1 MRKLVLSLLSITV
14 ILGSSSAF
22 AQSENEQIVVAN
34 RKNDEQQQKK
44 PYLILISADGFRH
57 DYIEKHQASFLSELS
72 RSGVRA
78 EALIP
83 SFPSVTFPNHYTIVT
98 GLYPSHHGLVGNN
111 MYDPKIEE
119 RYSLRNAKAVLDP
132 AWYGGT
138 PIWALAEQQKMLTA
152 CYYWPG
158 SEAAIQGVLPTYYY
172 PYSEKIH
179 IDKRIEEV
187 VKWLRLPEADRPH
200 LITFYFPEV
209 DHAGHTYGPDA
220 PETKAAVQYIDAS
233 VKSLV
238 KAVGQTGLA
247 VNYMFV
253 ADHGMTAINQEQL
266 LKLPMEVNPE
276 EMVVVSGGVYM
287 SLFVKDADKIQQ
299 TYQEILAAK
308 APHYQVYLK
317 TEVPEKYH
325 FGAKDDYFGR
335 IGDIVLIADSPYYFS
350 NHKASPGAH
359 GYDPYQYPDMNATF
373 MAWGPQI
380 KPNTRVE
387 KFENIHIYPLMT
399 TLLDLNHSN
408 KIDGDDRMVKQI
420 LK

>member
-238 KAVGQTGLA
+238 KAVGQTGLE

-308 APHYQVYLK
+308 APHYKVYLK

-380 KPNTRVE
+380 KANTRVE

-399 TLLDLNHSN
+399 KLLDLNNNN
-408 KIDGDDRMVKQI
+408 KIDGDDRMVKSV

>member
-238 KAVGQTGLA
+238 KAVGQTGIA

-399 TLLDLNHSN
+399 TLLDLNHNN

>member
-187 VKWLRLPEADRPH
+187 VKWLRLPEEDRPH

-238 KAVGQTGLA
+238 KAVGQTGLE

-266 LKLPMEVNPE
+266 LKLPMEVNPD

-308 APHYQVYLK
+308 APHYKVYLK

-350 NHKASPGAH
+350 NQKASPGAH

-373 MAWGPQI
+373 LAWGPQI
-380 KPNTRVE
+380 KANTRVE

-399 TLLDLNHSN
+399 RLLDLDSNN
-408 KIDGDDRMVKQI
+408 KIDGDDRMVKSV

>member
-399 TLLDLNHSN
+399 TLLDLNHKN

>member
-187 VKWLRLPEADRPH
+187 VKWLRLPEEDRPH

-238 KAVGQTGLA
+238 KAVGQTGLE

-266 LKLPMEVNPE
+266 LKLPMEVNPD

-308 APHYQVYLK
+308 APHYKVYLK

-350 NHKASPGAH
+350 NQKASPGAH

-373 MAWGPQI
+373 IAWGPQI
-380 KPNTRVE
+380 KANTRVE

-399 TLLDLNHSN
+399 RLLDLDSNN
-408 KIDGDDRMVKQI
+408 KIDGDDRMVKSV

>member
-1 MRKLVLSLLSITV
+1 MKKLVLSLSMMALFLLPSTLS
-14 ILGSSSAF
+14 
-22 AQSENEQIVVAN
+22 AQSKNEQIVVPN
-34 RKNDEQQQKK
+34 RKNGELQQKK

-57 DYIEKHQASFLSELS
+57 DYVEKHGANFLGKLG
-72 RSGVRA
+72 RNGVRA
-78 EALIP
+78 QALIP

-98 GLYPSHHGLVGNN
+98 GLYPSHHGLVGNY

-138 PIWALAEQQKMLTA
+138 PIWALAEQQNLLSA

-172 PYSEKIH
+172 PYSEKIA
-179 IDKRIEEV
+179 IDKRVDEV
-187 VKWLRLPEADRPH
+187 VKWLSLPEEIRPH
-200 LITFYFPEV
+200 LITFYLPEV

-220 PETKAAVQYIDAS
+220 VETKNAVKFVDAS
-233 VKSLV
+233 IKKLTD
-238 KAVGQTGLA
+238 AVAKTKLP

-253 ADHGMTAINQEQL
+253 ADHGMTSIDQNQL
-266 LKLPMEVNPE
+266 LTLPIAIDPE
-276 EMVVVSGGVYM
+276 QIVVASNGVYV
-287 SLFVKDADKIQQ
+287 SLFVKDADAIERIYNEVKTAQ
-299 TYQEILAAK
+299 

-317 TEVPEKYH
+317 ADVPDRYH

-350 NHKASPGAH
+350 NKKTSPGAH
-359 GYDPYQYPDMNATF
+359 GYDPYQYPDMKATF
-373 MAWGPQI
+373 IAWGPQI
-380 KPNTRVE
+380 KKNTKVE
-387 KFENIHIYPLMT
+387 EFENIHIYPLMT
-399 TLLDLNHSN
+399 QLLGLENPN
-408 KIDGDDRMVKQI
+408 KIDGDERMVKAV

>member
-1 MRKLVLSLLSITV
+1 MRKLVLSLLSIT
-14 ILGSSSAF
+14 IFLGSSSAF
-22 AQSENEQIVVAN
+22 AQSENEQIVVPN

-57 DYIEKHQASFLSELS
+57 DYIEKHGARFLSELS

-158 SEAAIQGVLPTYYY
+158 SEAAIQGILPTYYY

-209 DHAGHTYGPDA
+209 DHAGHAYGPDA

-238 KAVGQTGLA
+238 KAVGQTGLE

-253 ADHGMTAINQEQL
+253 ADHGMTAIDQEQL
-266 LKLPMEVNPE
+266 LKLPMEVNPD

-287 SLFVKDADKIQQ
+287 SLFVKDTDKIEQ

-350 NHKASPGAH
+350 NQKASPGAH

-380 KPNTRVE
+380 KANTRVE

-399 TLLDLNHSN
+399 RLLDLKNNN
-408 KIDGDDRMVKQI
+408 KIDGDERLVKSV